1 MSEGGTQ
8 LIDVDQLQIGHFVHI
23 DLGWME
29 HPFPLNSFR
38 IQSEAQIQTI
48 RALGIYR
55 VRYSPARSAPRAT
68 PDASAPPEP
77 AARGATAVENV
88 RPAAQDCHHPAPPNE
103 RLLEQSARLAACE
116 REFGHAT
123 RSFGQILEHSRTR
136 PTAARDSATALVARI
151 RAQLAETNETCIR
164 LLSEKVGERACH
176 EVNVTVISLLL
187 ARNCGLDHTQVETT
201 GLGALLHDIGKL
213 DLPDRLRYESDPK
226 SAAERMWC
234 EDHVSFGV
242 ERGAQ
247 MGLARD
253 VLDVIAQHHER
264 ADGSGYPGHLRNER
278 MSPAARIV
286 TLVNH
291 YDNLCNPANPALA
304 LTPHE
309 ALSHLFARTREH
321 FDAPTVSALIRMM
334 GVYPAGS
341 VVQLSDDRF
350 ALVVSVH
357 PQRPL
362 RPKIL
367 IHDPNTPRDDA
378 LEHDLADT
386 PELGIRRSLRPAQL
400 PRAALDYLS
409 PRQRICYFFERGRGA
424 GAEAANS

>member
-1 MSEGGTQ
+1 MSESGTR
-8 LIDVDQLQIGHFVHI
+8 LIDVDQLQIGHFVYI
-23 DLGWME
+23 DLGWMD
-29 HPFPLNSFR
+29 HPFTLNSFR
-38 IQSEAQIQTI
+38 IQNAEQIEAI
-48 RALGIYR
+48 RALGLYR
-55 VRYSPARSAPRAT
+55 VRYSPARSVPMDTSA
-68 PDASAPPEP
+68 ASEFAEE
-77 AARGATAVENV
+77 ASRGAMDTVV
-88 RPAAQDCHHPAPPNE
+88 TVPATGGPRNAALPNE
-103 RLLEQSARLAACE
+103 RLLEQNARLAACE
-116 REFGHAT
+116 REFGQAT
-123 RSFGQILEHSRTR
+123 RSFGQILENLRTQ
-136 PTAARDSATALVARI
+136 PAAAHENATALVDRI
-151 RAQLAETNETCIR
+151 RAQIADANETCIR

-176 EVNVTVISLLL
+176 EVNVTVIALLL
-187 ARNCGLDHTQVETT
+187 ARNCGLDPALVGAT

-234 EDHVSFGV
+234 QDHVSFGV
-242 ERGAQ
+242 ERGTQ

-253 VLDVIAQHHER
+253 VLNIIAQHHER
-264 ADGSGYPGHLRNER
+264 ADGSGYPGRICNDR
-278 MSPAARIV
+278 MTPAARIV
-286 TLVNH
+286 ALVNH

-304 LTPHE
+304 FTPHE
-309 ALSHLFARTREH
+309 ALSHLFARAREH

-367 IHDPNTPRDDA
+367 IHDPDTPRELA

-386 PELGIRRSLRPAQL
+386 PELQIRRSLRPAQL

-424 GAEAANS
+424 DTEAANS